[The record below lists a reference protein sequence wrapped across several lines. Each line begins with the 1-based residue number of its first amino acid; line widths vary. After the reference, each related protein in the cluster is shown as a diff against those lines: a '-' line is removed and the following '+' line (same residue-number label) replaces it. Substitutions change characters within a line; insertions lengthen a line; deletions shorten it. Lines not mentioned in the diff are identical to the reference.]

1 MRADSSPPGPESYFV
16 RVGDRRFRPTVHTGG
31 AWTPAEQHVSPLTGL
46 IVHELERFVAA
57 RGEDD
62 LVIARIV
69 FEILGVAPMDDFD
82 VRVEVVRPGR
92 TIELLEA
99 VVAGAG
105 RPMVRG
111 RAWRLARHDT
121 TAYAGGQPD
130 PLPGPDGLAS
140 WPLTSVWPGGYI
152 ASVDMRPVSGPVPG
166 RAVAW
171 LHTDV
176 ELVAGE
182 RVGILP
188 RFITLIDTA
197 NGIAVRRPPREL
209 MFPSIDLTVHL
220 HRQPESGWVGLDTTV
235 VFGPGGQG
243 VTTTVLHDLAGPVG
257 RAEQILT
264 VRPPV

>member
-1 MRADSSPPGPESYFV
+1 MTAETSPTGPDSYFV
-16 RVGDRRFRPTVHTGG
+16 RVGDGRFRPTVHTGG

-46 IVHELERFVAA
+46 ITHELERLVTA
-57 RGEDD
+57 RGPDD

-69 FEILGVAPMDDFD
+69 FEILGVAAMDDFD
-82 VRVEVVRPGR
+82 VSVEVVRPGR

-99 VVAGAG
+99 VVSGGG
-105 RPMVRG
+105 RAMVRA

-130 PLPGPDGLAS
+130 PLPGPEGLAS

-152 ASVDMRPVSGPVPG
+152 ASVDMRPVSGPEPG
-166 RAVAW
+166 RATAW
-171 LHTDV
+171 LHTHV

-182 RVGILP
+182 AVGILP

-197 NGIAVRRPPREL
+197 NGIAVRRPPRTL

-220 HRQPESGWVGLDTTV
+220 HRQPESDWVGLDTTV

-264 VRPPV
+264 VRPPA